1 MLIYNRIVVYIILEV
16 RRNLEVMGI
25 RNIDELCEELKVKR
39 ASALAGGGE
48 KAIAKQKEKGKGTA
62 RERVLRFLD
71 PGSFVEIDEFV
82 THRCTNFGLEATKP
96 LGDGVI
102 TGWGTVDGRKVFVFS
117 QDFTVLGG
125 SLGEKHADKICKIQ
139 DMAMEMGYP
148 VIGINDSGGARI
160 QEAVDSLN
168 GYGKIF
174 FRNTISSGVIP
185 QISVIMGPTA
195 GGAVYSPALTDFV
208 FMVEGSGIM
217 HITGPAVIKAV
228 TGEEVTSEE
237 LGGANTHNMKSGNAH
252 FKAKT
257 EDECFAQVRKLLSY
271 LPSNNLGDAPM
282 ANTADS
288 VDRADLKLREIVP
301 TNPNKSY
308 DVHDVLTRVLDDGIF
323 TEVQPDWAKNI
334 ITGYGRVG
342 GRPIGIIA
350 NQAKVMAGCLDIDA
364 SDKAS
369 RFIRHCDAFNLP
381 IVTFVD
387 VPGYLPGVTQET
399 GGIIRH
405 GAKMLY
411 AYSETTTPLIT
422 IILRKAYGGAYLA
435 MSSKAL
441 GADLVMAWPQS
452 EIAVMGAEG
461 AANIVFKK
469 EIDASADPSA
479 TRLEKI
485 EEYRQAFATPYVA
498 AERGFVDRVI
508 MPEETRKE
516 LWLALCGTES
526 KKVDRPMRK
535 HGVIP
540 H

>member
-1 MLIYNRIVVYIILEV
+1 
-16 RRNLEVMGI
+16 MGSRSI
-25 RNIDELCEELKVKR
+25 EELCEELKGKR
-39 ASALAGGGE
+39 VSALAGGGD
-48 KAIAKQKEKGKGTA
+48 KAVAKQKEKGKGTA
-62 RERVLRFLD
+62 RERIAQLLD

-82 THRCTNFGLEATKP
+82 THRCTNFGLEKTKP
-96 LGDGVI
+96 LGDGVV

-125 SLGEKHADKICKIQ
+125 SLGEKHADKICKVL
-139 DMAMEMGYP
+139 DLAAEMGCP
-148 VIGINDSGGARI
+148 VVGINDSGGARI

-174 FRNTISSGVIP
+174 FRNTLSSGVIP

-208 FMVEGSGIM
+208 FMVDKTSVM

-228 TGEEVTSEE
+228 TGEEVTSED
-237 LGGANTHNMKSGNAH
+237 LGGAKTHNEKSGNAH
-252 FKAKT
+252 FIAAS
-257 EDECFAQVRKLLSY
+257 EQECFEQVRKVLSY
-271 LPSNNLGDAPM
+271 LPSNNLDDAPV
-282 ANTADS
+282 TETQDS
-288 VDRADLKLREIVP
+288 VERAALSLRDVVP
-301 TNPNKSY
+301 TNPNKGY
-308 DVHDVLTRVLDDGIF
+308 DVHDVLTSVLDDGVF

-334 ITGYGRVG
+334 LTGYGRVG
-342 GRPIGIIA
+342 GRSVGIIA

-387 VPGYLPGVTQET
+387 VPGYLPGVTQEL

-411 AYSETTTPLIT
+411 AYSEATVPLVT
-422 IILRKAYGGAYLA
+422 VILRKAYGGAYLA

-441 GADLVMAWPQS
+441 GADLVLAWPQA

-469 EIDASADPSA
+469 EIDTSDDPAA
-479 TRLEKI
+479 TRLQKI
-485 EEYRQAFATPYVA
+485 EEYREAFATPYVA

-508 MPEETRKE
+508 LPEETRKE
-516 LWLALCGTES
+516 LWLALCGMES
-526 KKVDRPMRK
+526 KKTDRPRKK

>member
-1 MLIYNRIVVYIILEV
+1 
-16 RRNLEVMGI
+16 
-25 RNIDELCEELKVKR
+25 
-39 ASALAGGGE
+39 
-48 KAIAKQKEKGKGTA
+48 
-62 RERVLRFLD
+62 
-71 PGSFVEIDEFV
+71 
-82 THRCTNFGLEATKP
+82 
-96 LGDGVI
+96 
-102 TGWGTVDGRKVFVFS
+102 
-117 QDFTVLGG
+117 
-125 SLGEKHADKICKIQ
+125 
-139 DMAMEMGYP
+139 
-148 VIGINDSGGARI
+148 
-160 QEAVDSLN
+160 
-168 GYGKIF
+168 
-174 FRNTISSGVIP
+174 
-185 QISVIMGPTA
+185 
-195 GGAVYSPALTDFV
+195 
-208 FMVEGSGIM
+208 
-217 HITGPAVIKAV
+217 
-228 TGEEVTSEE
+228 
-237 LGGANTHNMKSGNAH
+237 MKSGNAH

-271 LPSNNLGDAPM
+271 LPSNNLDDAPM
-282 ANTADS
+282 VSTGDS

-308 DVHDVLTRVLDDGIF
+308 DVHDVLTRVLDDGVF
-323 TEVQPDWAKNI
+323 TEVQPNWAKNI
-334 ITGYGRVG
+334 LTGYGRVG
-342 GRPIGIIA
+342 GRPVGIIA

-387 VPGYLPGVTQET
+387 VPGYLPGVTQEL

-405 GAKMLY
+405 GAKLLY
-411 AYSETTTPLIT
+411 AYSEATTPLIT

-435 MSSKAL
+435 MSSKAM
-441 GADLVMAWPQS
+441 GADLVMAWPQA

-469 EIDASADPSA
+469 EIDASADPGS

-485 EEYRQAFATPYVA
+485 EEYRQAFATPYAA

-516 LWLALCGTES
+516 LWLALCGAES
-526 KKVDRPMRK
+526 KKVGRPARK

>member
-1 MLIYNRIVVYIILEV
+1 MGNRS
-16 RRNLEVMGI
+16 
-25 RNIDELCEELKVKR
+25 IDELCEELRAKR
-39 ASALAGGGE
+39 TSALAGGGE
-48 KAIAKQKEKGKGTA
+48 KAVAKQKEKGKGTA
-62 RERVLRFLD
+62 RERIAQLLD
-71 PGSFVEIDEFV
+71 PGSFVELDEFV
-82 THRCTNFGLEATKP
+82 THRCTNFGLEKTKP
-96 LGDGVI
+96 LGDGVV

-125 SLGEKHADKICKIQ
+125 SLGEKHADKICKVL
-139 DMAMEMGYP
+139 DMAMEMGCP
-148 VIGINDSGGARI
+148 VVGINDSGGARI

-174 FRNTISSGVIP
+174 FRNTLSSGVVP
-185 QISVIMGPTA
+185 QISVIVGPTA

-208 FMVEGSGIM
+208 FMVEKNGVM

-237 LGGANTHNMKSGNAH
+237 LGGAKTHNNKSGNAH
-252 FKAKT
+252 FNAKS
-257 EDECFAQVRKLLSY
+257 EQECFDQIRKVLSY
-271 LPSNNLGDAPM
+271 LPSNNLDDAPVTE
-282 ANTADS
+282 TADS
-288 VDRADLKLREIVP
+288 VDRADAELRSIVP
-301 TNPNKSY
+301 TNPNKGY
-308 DVHDVLTRVLDDGIF
+308 DVHEVLKHVLDDGVF
-323 TEVQPDWAKNI
+323 TEVQPGWAQNI
-334 ITGYGRVG
+334 LTGYGRIG
-342 GRPIGIIA
+342 GRSVGIIA

-387 VPGYLPGVTQET
+387 VPGYLPGVTQEH

-405 GAKMLY
+405 GAKLLY
-411 AYSETTTPLIT
+411 AYSEATVPLLT
-422 IILRKAYGGAYLA
+422 VILRKAYGGAYLA
-435 MSSKAL
+435 MCGKAL
-441 GADLVMAWPQS
+441 GADMVLAWPQA

-469 EIDASADPSA
+469 EIDASSNPGA

-485 EEYRQAFATPYVA
+485 DEYRAAFATPYVA

-508 MPEETRKE
+508 LPEETRKA
-516 LWLALCGTES
+516 LWIALCGLDS
-526 KKVDRPMRK
+526 KKAGRPNKK

>member
-1 MLIYNRIVVYIILEV
+1 
-16 RRNLEVMGI
+16 MGI
-25 RNIDELCEELKVKR
+25 RSIEELCEELKAKR
-39 ASALAGGGE
+39 ASAFAGGGE
-48 KAIAKQKEKGKGTA
+48 KAVAKQKEKGKGTA
-62 RERVLRFLD
+62 RERIAQLLD
-71 PGSFVEIDEFV
+71 PDSFVEIDEFV
-82 THRCTNFGLEATKP
+82 THRCTNFGLEKTKP
-96 LGDGVI
+96 LGDGVV
-102 TGWGTVDGRKVFVFS
+102 TGWGTIEGRKVFVYS

-125 SLGEKHADKICKIQ
+125 SLGEKHADKICKVL
-139 DMAMEMGYP
+139 DMAIEMGCP
-148 VIGINDSGGARI
+148 AIGINDSGGARI

-174 FRNTISSGVIP
+174 FRNTLSSGVIP

-208 FMVEGSGIM
+208 FMVEGTSVM

-237 LGGANTHNMKSGNAH
+237 LGGAKTHNVKSGNAH
-252 FKAKT
+252 FNAAT
-257 EDECFAQVRKLLSY
+257 EEECFAQVRKVLSY
-271 LPSNNLGDAPM
+271 LPSNNLDDAPIRE
-282 ANTADS
+282 TGDG
-288 VDRADLKLREIVP
+288 VDRADADLRGIVP
-301 TNPNKSY
+301 TNPNKGY
-308 DVHDVLTRVLDDGIF
+308 DVHEVLKRVLDEGVF
-323 TEVQPDWAKNI
+323 TEVQPYWAQNI
-334 ITGYGRVG
+334 LTGYGRIG

-387 VPGYLPGVTQET
+387 VPGYLPGVTQEHN
-399 GGIIRH
+399 GIIRQ

-411 AYSETTTPLIT
+411 AYSEATVPLVT
-422 IILRKAYGGAYLA
+422 VILRKAYGGAYLA

-441 GADLVMAWPQS
+441 GADLVFAWPQS

-469 EIDASADPSA
+469 EIDAAANPGA

-485 EEYRQAFATPYVA
+485 DEYRRAFATPYVA
-498 AERGFVDRVI
+498 AERGLVDRVI
-508 MPEETRKE
+508 LPEETRKE
-516 LWLALCGTES
+516 LWLALCGVDS
-526 KKVDRPMRK
+526 KRVGRPSKK